1 MYQYMIW
8 LALIISI
15 IKMLEA
21 NFAMTANMELT
32 VWRIDRQASER
43 GKKGVVRKN

>member
-1 MYQYMIW
+1 MIW

-21 NFAMTANMELT
+21 NFTMTTNMKLT
-32 VWRIDRQASER
+32 VWKIDRQASEQEE
-43 GKKGVVRKN
+43 KVVVRKN